1 MIAKLWSN
9 SLFLRPQDIDNFH
22 GFILTE
28 VVKVAVT
35 ESHILKEY
43 INLLKER

>member
-22 GFILTE
+22 GFILAE
-28 VVKVAVT
+28 VVKVTVT
-35 ESHILKEY
+35 EGPLLKEY
-43 INLLKER
+43 ISLLK